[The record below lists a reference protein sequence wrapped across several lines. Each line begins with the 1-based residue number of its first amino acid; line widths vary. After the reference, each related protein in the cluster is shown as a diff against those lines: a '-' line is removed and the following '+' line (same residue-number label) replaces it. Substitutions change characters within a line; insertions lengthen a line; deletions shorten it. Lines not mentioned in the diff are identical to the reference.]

1 MNTPLGAYLDELK
14 INKSRLSN
22 ITGITTDRINA
33 LSHEAT
39 AIPYTDEVFPIIY
52 VANYLSGIPED
63 KFNSTIDR
71 IYPRKTKNLLIN
83 KLKGQSPAAQ
93 LFGNYT
99 FQRKDVEIETNI
111 PAGKISKYMNDKNKK
126 APIEEIIRFIDSIGL
141 DLLETLKKYYGV
153 IDVNQRL
160 KEFEEKLHRG

>member
-83 KLKGQSPAAQ
+83 KLNGLSPAAQ

-153 IDVNQRL
+153 IDVESKTNRI
-160 KEFEEKLHRG
+160 

>member
-14 INKSRLSN
+14 INKSKLSN
-22 ITGITTDRINA
+22 ITGITPDRINA

-71 IYPRKTKNLLIN
+71 IYPIKTKNLLIN
-83 KLKGQSPAAQ
+83 KLRGLSPAAQ
-93 LFGNYT
+93 LFATYT
-99 FQRKDVEIETNI
+99 FQRKNVEKETNI
-111 PAGKISKYMNDKNKK
+111 PTGKISKYVNDNNKK
-126 APIEEIIRFIDSIGL
+126 APIEEVLNFVHSLGL
-141 DLLETLKKYYGV
+141 DPLVTLTKYYGL
-153 IDVNQRL
+153 IDL
-160 KEFEEKLHRG
+160 KSKI